1 MVTERRAAA
10 SLLRGLHRKGLPC
23 IEIPPTQISVLR
35 SPSDFYAEL
44 LAGAAAAQRR
54 IALASLY
61 VGDGARER
69 ELVCALQNAPA
80 QTDIHLLLD
89 GSRMQRGGGL
99 ALLAPLARRAG
110 ARVSLFRPPSLVSHS
125 WRAALPPLANEVLGV
140 QHAKACVFDDTV
152 VLTGANLSAEYFE
165 RRQDRYV
172 VIRDAPALADVVC
185 GVLAAVGA
193 RSTAYDPDGAA
204 ATVEHLGGADQKTL
218 WPPPPADGV
227 GEAQALASAVNAVVR
242 AAADAHPPPAAGA
255 APPGGCWVLP
265 AVQCAPAGLT
275 TDADATEWLLRRN
288 TKLPLALSS
297 PYLNPP
303 PAYERA
309 MLAAA
314 RGGGAVELACAA
326 PQASGFWGAGGVRAL
341 VPQVYS
347 HLEQQLARRA
357 AALGAALRVRRY
369 QRPGWTYHAKGLWL
383 GAPPLLSVVGSSNF
397 GERSV
402 RRDLELSFTLVTTDA
417 SLSAELQAE
426 LDALR
431 DHAVD
436 ADADDA
442 TEHTPSLAARAA
454 AAAFRTFF

>member
-1 MVTERRAAA
+1 M
-10 SLLRGLHRKGLPC
+10 
-23 IEIPPTQISVLR
+23 
-35 SPSDFYAEL
+35 
-44 LAGAAAAQRR
+44 
-54 IALASLY
+54 
-61 VGDGARER
+61 
-69 ELVCALQNAPA
+69 
-80 QTDIHLLLD
+80 
-89 GSRMQRGGGL
+89 
-99 ALLAPLARRAG
+99 
-110 ARVSLFRPPSLVSHS
+110 
-125 WRAALPPLANEVLGV
+125 

-193 RSTAYDPDGAA
+193 RSTAYDLDGVA
-204 ATVEHLGGADQKTL
+204 ATKEHLGGAERKPL

-227 GEAQALASAVNAVVR
+227 GEAQALASVVNAVVR

-288 TKLPLALSS
+288 TKLPLALS
-297 PYLNPP
+297 PAYLNPP
-303 PAYERA
+303 AAYEAA
-309 MLAAA
+309 MLAACA
-314 RGGGAVELACAA
+314 RGGAAVERAAPPRSA
-326 PQASGFWGAGGVRAL
+326 PQASGSRRAPAACVRSCRRSTHTSSSSSRAAPPRSAPRSECAATNGPGWIPKVDTTPRGGQCGRG
-341 VPQVYS
+341 S
-347 HLEQQLARRA
+347 ARRRCSVWWRLVQLWR
-357 AALGAALRVRRY
+357 ALGAPRPRALAHARHHRRT
-369 QRPGWTYHAKGLWL
+369 P
-383 GAPPLLSVVGSSNF
+383 
-397 GERSV
+397 
-402 RRDLELSFTLVTTDA
+402 
-417 SLSAELQAE
+417 LSAELQAE

-442 TEHTPSLAARAA
+442 TEHDAALRSRRAA